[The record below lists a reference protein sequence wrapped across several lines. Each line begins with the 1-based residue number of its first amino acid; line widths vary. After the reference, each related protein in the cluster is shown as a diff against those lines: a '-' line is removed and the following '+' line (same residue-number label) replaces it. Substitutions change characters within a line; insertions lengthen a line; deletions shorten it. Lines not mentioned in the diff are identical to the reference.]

1 LHWSFEVGL
10 GVQILLKLIAQH
22 SILLYNFF
30 LEIWNHHHPSPSPC
44 FPTPAP
50 CSRHKD
56 FLSQKSIANPGAT
69 ISTLGDILTNPYEVG
84 RQLQRL
90 DPKTRLQKHSSI
102 LDLFPQ
108 PTINT
113 DLNLVQSSLAHPHHP
128 SIHPSIMPKLQWK
141 IPRHLYTSFIHPL
154 TTLTLVWLKSQK
166 THFECFFKIKKIVMD
181 HFFSFPWSFYC

>member
-1 LHWSFEVGL
+1 MKLWGWIRGANIVEVNNSTT
-10 GVQILLKLIAQH
+10 H

-90 DPKTRLQKHSSI
+90 DPKTRLQKNSSI

-108 PTINT
+108 PTINV
-113 DLNLVQSSLAHPHHP
+113 LNLVQSNLAHPHHP
-128 SIHPSIMPKLQWK
+128 SIHPSIHYAQ
-141 IPRHLYTSFIHPL
+141 TSMKNSSSFVYIIHSSPHYINTCVTKESKHIL
-154 TTLTLVWLKSQK
+154 SV
-166 THFECFFKIKKIVMD
+166 F
-181 HFFSFPWSFYC
+181 